1 MKEEKGVPLGLLREG
16 ERARIVEFD
25 EERLGQRFMAY
36 GEACLGG
43 CGFCHGRR
51 RGRHKGWG
59 NLKRLM
65 DMGLERG
72 KMVEVIRNRPGQPL
86 IVCLENSQIALS
98 RGLAMKIYVSK
109 EEVRV

>member
-25 EERLGQRFMAY
+25 EERLGQRLKAY

-51 RGRHKGWG
+51 RGRPEGWG
-59 NLKRLM
+59 NLKRLIA
-65 DMGLERG
+65 MGLERG
-72 KMVEVIRNRPGQPL
+72 KMVEVISGYA
-86 IVCLENSQIALS
+86 SHYS
-98 RGLAMKIYVSK
+98 S
-109 EEVRV
+109 